1 MTQGKPR
8 GGVKSTSLHN
18 SGSAYCLGPTV
29 FNMTDVPEVLG
40 DIEKVSAFFVSQ
52 SVLRYE
58 LFRKYL

>member
-1 MTQGKPR
+1 
-8 GGVKSTSLHN
+8 
-18 SGSAYCLGPTV
+18 
-29 FNMTDVPEVLG
+29 MTDVPEVLG